1 MLFRRVFGFFSCVF
15 PYLTEPLMPG
25 LGVFVSFFKTRAP
38 QQYPPSPS
46 SPVASFLG
54 RVGRQ
59 CMAHGQHAPRRF
71 LSLDRACWPCST
83 FQVER
88 GVYQV
93 VVGSRMAF
101 RAFSARAASGDGGVP
116 GSCGSDLMFLFF
128 RFCL

>member
-1 MLFRRVFGFFSCVF
+1 MLFRRVFGFFGCVF

-25 LGVFVSFFKTRAP
+25 LGVFVGFFKTHAP

-59 CMAHGQHAPRRF
+59 CMARGQHTPRRF
-71 LSLDRACWPCST
+71 LSLGRACEPCST

-88 GVYQV
+88 SVYRV
-93 VVGSRMAF
+93 VVGSRLAF
-101 RAFSARAASGDGGVP
+101 RAFSACAASGDGGVLDS
-116 GSCGSDLMFLFF
+116 GGFDLMFLFF
-128 RFCL
+128 WFCL